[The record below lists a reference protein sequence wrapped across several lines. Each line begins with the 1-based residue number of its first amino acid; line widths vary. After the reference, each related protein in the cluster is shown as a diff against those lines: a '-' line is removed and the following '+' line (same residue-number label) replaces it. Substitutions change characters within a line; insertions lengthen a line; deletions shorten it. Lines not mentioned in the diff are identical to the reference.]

1 MTNVPMNSIARRALV
16 AVAVA
21 ALAAGCGGGGG
32 SGSGFLPLL
41 PSAPPPSSPPPAA
54 PPPPAMSL
62 GDKCPTLKG
71 GSFGAGAVVIDDARV
86 VSAAAPQPEYCVVTA
101 SFKGS
106 SLRFEARLPTSG
118 WNGKLAF
125 IGGGGFDGQL
135 PKASDPQFSPS
146 IFSERYATIGTN
158 GGYDYG
164 GPADAG
170 YFAARFAADPAKLL
184 DFTQQSEHRALP
196 PGKELIAAFFGSAPA
211 RSYFEGC
218 SMGGHDALMQA
229 QRFPDDFD
237 GIVARAPAGNIMGL
251 FMQFNRI
258 SKQVR
263 TPAHTLNPAKQTL
276 LANAV
281 LAQCD
286 ALDGVADGI
295 VSKPAACNYDP
306 TPLRCAGGG
315 DTGDTCLSDAQL
327 ATVNTITSAVA
338 TSDNT
343 WSHPGY
349 NFGLENTA
357 EGWGSY
363 IWPQAAL
370 GGNSIQGM
378 FSDGFVR
385 SFITQDPTFDT
396 LAWNPDQW
404 LARMGVI
411 GGLFSAADPDLNRL
425 HARGAKLIMWNGTN
439 DTSVS
444 ARDTSRYYDQ
454 VVGTLGQ
461 QKADETVELF
471 LAPGVGHC
479 YGGPGADKVDL
490 LKAMSTWVEQGVP
503 ASAQKLVQRKVDAAS
518 GATVLSR
525 PMCKYPAYPRYK
537 GAGDVNDAASF
548 DCVN

>member
-1 MTNVPMNSIARRALV
+1 M
-16 AVAVA
+16 AVA
-21 ALAAGCGGGGG
+21 ALMAGCGGGGG
-32 SGSGFLPLL
+32 GGGFVPLV
-41 PSAPPPSSPPPAA
+41 PPASAPPAA
-54 PPPPAMSL
+54 PPPAQSL
-62 GDKCPTLKG
+62 AEKCPAFKG
-71 GSFGAGAVVIDDARV
+71 RAVAEGAVRVDDAKV
-86 VSAAAPQPEYCVVTA
+86 VAATGVQPEYCVLTA
-101 SFKGS
+101 SFQGS

-125 IGGGGFDGQL
+125 IGGGGFDGAL
-135 PKASDPQFSPS
+135 PSAADPQFSAS
-146 IFSERYATIGTN
+146 IISERYATIGTN
-158 GGYDYG
+158 GGYDYSG
-164 GPADAG
+164 VRDAG

-196 PGKELIAAFFGSAPA
+196 PGKELIAAFFGSGPA

-218 SMGGHDALMQA
+218 SMGGHDALMLA
-229 QRFPDDFD
+229 QRFPEDFD

-251 FMQFNRI
+251 FVQFNRI

-263 TPAHTLNPAKQTL
+263 VPANTLNPAKQTL

-306 TPLRCAGGG
+306 APLRCAGGA
-315 DTGDTCLSDAQL
+315 DTGDACLSDAQI
-327 ATVNTITSAVA
+327 ATVKTITSAVVTA
-338 TSDNT
+338 DGA

-357 EGWGSY
+357 DGWGSY

-385 SFITQDPTFDT
+385 SFITQDPAFDT

-404 LARMGVI
+404 LARMGVV
-411 GGLFSAADPDLNRL
+411 GGLFSAADPDLERL
-425 HARGAKLIMWNGTN
+425 HARGAKLILWNGTN

-454 VVGTLGQ
+454 VVGKLGQ
-461 QKADETVELF
+461 PKADQTVELF

-479 YGGPGADKVDL
+479 AGGPGADKVDL
-490 LKAMSTWVEQGVP
+490 LKAMATWVEQGVP
-503 ASAQKLVQRKVDAAS
+503 ASAQGLVQRKLDVAT
-518 GATVLSR
+518 GATALAR

-537 GAGDVNDAASF
+537 GAGDTKDAKSF

>member
-1 MTNVPMNSIARRALV
+1 MKRSHKHTWV
-16 AVAVA
+16 AMAAA
-21 ALAAGCGGGGG
+21 ALMAGCGGGGG
-32 SGSGFLPLL
+32 GGGFVPLV
-41 PSAPPPSSPPPAA
+41 PPASAPPAA
-54 PPPPAMSL
+54 PPPAQSL
-62 GDKCPTLKG
+62 AEKCPAFKG
-71 GSFGAGAVVIDDARV
+71 RAVAEGAVRVDDAKV
-86 VSAAAPQPEYCVVTA
+86 VAATGVQPEYCVLTA
-101 SFKGS
+101 SFQGS

-125 IGGGGFDGQL
+125 IGGGGFDGAL
-135 PKASDPQFSPS
+135 PSAADSQFSAS

-158 GGYDYG
+158 GGYDYPG
-164 GPADAG
+164 VRDAG

-196 PGKELIAAFFGSAPA
+196 PGKELIAAFFGSGPA

-218 SMGGHDALMQA
+218 SMGGHDALMLA
-229 QRFPDDFD
+229 QRFPEDFD

-251 FMQFNRI
+251 FVQFNRI

-263 TPAHTLNPAKQTL
+263 TPANALNPAKQTL

-306 TPLRCAGGG
+306 APLRCAGGA
-315 DTGDTCLSDAQL
+315 DTGDACLSDAQI
-327 ATVNTITSAVA
+327 ATVKTITSPVA
-338 TSDNT
+338 AADGA

-357 EGWGSY
+357 DGWGSY

-385 SFITQDPTFDT
+385 SFITQDPAFDT

-404 LARMGVI
+404 LVRMGVV
-411 GGLFSAADPDLNRL
+411 GGLFSAADPDLERL
-425 HARGAKLIMWNGTN
+425 HARGAKLILWNGTN

-454 VVGTLGQ
+454 VVGKLGQ
-461 QKADETVELF
+461 RKADQTVELF

-479 YGGPGADKVDL
+479 AGGPGADKVDL
-490 LKAMSTWVEQGVP
+490 LKAMATWVEQGVP
-503 ASAQKLVQRKVDAAS
+503 ASAQGLVQRKLDATT
-518 GATVLSR
+518 GATALAR

-537 GAGDVNDAASF
+537 GAGDTKDAASF

>member
-1 MTNVPMNSIARRALV
+1 MNSIARRALV

-454 VVGTLGQ
+454 VVGTLGR

-503 ASAQKLVQRKVDAAS
+503 ASEQKLVQRKVDAAS
-518 GATVLSR
+518 GATVLAR

>member
-1 MTNVPMNSIARRALV
+1 MKHLHRNTWV
-16 AVAVA
+16 AMAAA
-21 ALAAGCGGGGG
+21 ALMAGCGGGGG
-32 SGSGFLPLL
+32 GAGFVPL
-41 PSAPPPSSPPPAA
+41 APPASAPPAA
-54 PPPPAMSL
+54 PPPAQSL
-62 GDKCPTLKG
+62 AEKCPAFKG
-71 GSFGAGAVVIDDARV
+71 RSVAEGAVRVDDAKLV
-86 VSAAAPQPEYCVVTA
+86 AATGVQPEYCVLTA
-101 SFKGS
+101 SFQGS

-125 IGGGGFDGQL
+125 IGGGGFDGAL
-135 PKASDPQFSPS
+135 PSAADPQFSAS

-158 GGYDYG
+158 GGYDYPG
-164 GPADAG
+164 VRDAG

-196 PGKELIAAFFGSAPA
+196 PGKELIAAFFGSGPA

-218 SMGGHDALMQA
+218 SMGGHDALMLA
-229 QRFPDDFD
+229 QRFPEDFD

-251 FMQFNRI
+251 FVQFNRI

-263 TPAHTLNPAKQTL
+263 VPANTLNPAKQTL

-306 TPLRCAGGG
+306 APLRCAGGA
-315 DTGDTCLSDAQL
+315 DTGDACLSDAQI
-327 ATVNTITSAVA
+327 ATVKTVTSPVA
-338 TSDNT
+338 TSDGA

-349 NFGLENTA
+349 NFGLENTSD
-357 EGWGSY
+357 GWGSY

-385 SFITQDPTFDT
+385 SFITQDPAFDT

-404 LARMGVI
+404 LMRMGVV
-411 GGLFSAADPDLNRL
+411 GGLFSAADPDLERL
-425 HARGAKLIMWNGTN
+425 HARGAKLILWNGTN

-454 VVGTLGQ
+454 VVGKLGQ
-461 QKADETVELF
+461 AKADQTVELF

-479 YGGPGADKVDL
+479 AGGPGADKVDL
-490 LKAMSTWVEQGVP
+490 LKAMATWVEQGVP
-503 ASAQKLVQRKVDAAS
+503 ASAQGLVQRKLEAGT
-518 GATVLSR
+518 GATALAR

-537 GAGDVNDAASF
+537 GAGNTKDAASF

>member
-1 MTNVPMNSIARRALV
+1 MNSIARRALV

-86 VSAAAPQPEYCVVTA
+86 MSAAAPQPEYCVVTA

-425 HARGAKLIMWNGTN
+425 HARSAKLIMWNGTN

-454 VVGTLGQ
+454 VVGTLGR